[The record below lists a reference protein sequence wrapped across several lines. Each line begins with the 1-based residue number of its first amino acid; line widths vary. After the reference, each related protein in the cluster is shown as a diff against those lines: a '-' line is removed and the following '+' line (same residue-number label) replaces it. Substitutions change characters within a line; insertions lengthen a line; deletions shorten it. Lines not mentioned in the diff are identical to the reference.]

1 MRVARTVVL
10 FSAVLALLAVPGA
23 PLDPAFQAGP
33 GQARLA
39 AQGRPQAAPREAA
52 VPFKVGEQLT
62 YDVTWSTYL
71 VAGSATA
78 TVQDKRAVG
87 GTQAYVIVAEGR
99 PIPMLS
105 RLYNLYYK
113 MDTHLDAATLL
124 PQRMSL
130 YTEEG
135 NRTRTATTRFDRRS
149 QRATFEAPTEL
160 PDRIEF
166 KVPPQVQDGLSAIY
180 VLRAM
185 SFKAGD
191 SITLPI
197 ADEGQMYSV
206 RASVAGPE
214 NLRVPLGEFSAWR
227 LDLSITDS
235 LGQPAATNAGI
246 WMSNDARRLPL
257 RLQAELPVGQFVLAL
272 RQTTN

>member
-23 PLDPAFQAGP
+23 TLDPAFPAGP
-33 GQARLA
+33 GQATLA
-39 AQGRPQAAPREAA
+39 AQTRPQAAPREAA

-62 YDVTWSTYL
+62 FDVTWSTYL

-113 MDTHLDAATLL
+113 MDTHLDTATLL

-149 QRATFEAPTEL
+149 QRATFETPTEL

-191 SITLPI
+191 SITLPV

-227 LDLSITDS
+227 LDVTITDS